1 MSETRELIREISK
14 SNRKTRLVNTILWVV
29 VALLVGTCV
38 YIANIAITQKQKT
51 EELLVK
57 EQQLSEQLQTTN
69 TKLAEQAEELR
80 ISEENLQVEKAKL
93 EEIKISYDSIR
104 QVLLEE
110 QNQDELWEMTV
121 QQNTVQAYG
130 DYIKVKG
137 VNDKVIEKLE
147 SLLTRTGYIQIQESD
162 GTMLF
167 ERYLGRDAGL
177 NLWTPTSTRS
187 VRSGVI
193 GKSSNSGRNGDAIL
207 AGQPVRIVEDSI
219 YTGKARWA
227 KIKY

>member
-1 MSETRELIREISK
+1 MGDTRELIREISRT
-14 SNRKTRLVNTILWVV
+14 SRRTRMINTILWVV
-29 VALLVGTCV
+29 VLVLVAGAGWV
-38 YIANIAITQKQKT
+38 AHYAVTQKDKV

-57 EQQLSEQLQTTN
+57 EKELADKLQSTN
-69 TKLAEQAEELR
+69 TLLESQAEQLR
-80 ISEENLQVEKAKL
+80 ISEENLQGEKEKL

-110 QNQDELWEMTV
+110 QNQDELWETTV

-147 SLLTRTGYIQIQESD
+147 SVLTRTGYIQIQESD

-167 ERYLGRDAGL
+167 ERYLGRDMGL
-177 NLWTPTSTRS
+177 NLWAPKSTRS
-187 VRSGVI
+187 VRNGVI
-193 GKSSNSGRNGDAIL
+193 GKSSNSERNGDAIF

>member
-1 MSETRELIREISK
+1 MSETRALIQEISK
-14 SNRKTRLVNTILWVV
+14 DNRKTRRINTVLWVV
-29 VALLVGTCV
+29 VVLLVGAAAWV
-38 YIANIAITQKQKT
+38 ANYAVTQKDKV
-51 EELLVK
+51 EVLLVK
-57 EQQLSEQLQTTN
+57 EKELSDQLQDTN

-80 ISEENLQVEKAKL
+80 ISEENLQLEKEKL
-93 EEIKISYDSIR
+93 EEIKVQYDSLR
-104 QVLLEE
+104 QVVLEE
-110 QNQDELWEMTV
+110 QNQDELWDLTV
-121 QQNTVQAYG
+121 QQNTLQAYG

-137 VNDKVIEKLE
+137 VNDRVIEKME

-167 ERYLGRDAGL
+167 NRFLGTDHGL

-187 VRSGVI
+187 VRNGVI
-193 GKSSNSGRNGDAIL
+193 GKSSKSERNGDAIL